1 MQTYLFGIGILD
13 KLRYHVSMSTLK
25 QLYHTLI
32 YLYRNYGS
40 TSWGTA
46 CQTKFKKIK
55 ISHITA
61 FTASSLH
68 TKEIMQH
75 FTLFEILKLEN
86 IFKLKIGSLVHK
98 LQYNKK
104 TPPALHD
111 LVSLASDIHKYNTRF
126 PTSQNLYRPF
136 SSN

>member
-13 KLRYHVSMSTLK
+13 KLRYHVSINTLK

-55 ISHITA
+55 ICHITA
-61 FTASSLH
+61 FTASSLP

-75 FTLFEILKLEN
+75 FNLLKILKLHVEN
-86 IFKLKIGSLVHK
+86 IFKLKIGSLVYK

-126 PTSQNLYRPF
+126 ATSQNLYRPF
-136 SSN
+136 S

>member
-13 KLRYHVSMSTLK
+13 KLRYYVSMNTLK
-25 QLYHTLI
+25 QLYYTLI
-32 YLYRNYGS
+32 YPYRNYGS

-55 ISHITA
+55 ITHITA

-75 FTLFEILKLEN
+75 FTLFEIHKLEN

-98 LQYNKK
+98 LQYNNPPL
-104 TPPALHD
+104 PPALHD
-111 LVSLASDIHKYNTRF
+111 LVSLASDIHKCNTRF
-126 PTSQNLYRPF
+126 ATSQNLYRPF
-136 SSN
+136 S